1 MTALHLAL
9 AQLRHTPLLTALNAL
24 LMALGT
30 ASIVFLLLAGDQ
42 FARAIARD
50 AQGIDLVLGAKGS
63 PLQLILSSVYHAD
76 IPTGNIPLAEA
87 QRWAK
92 DRRVARAV
100 PLSLGDSYRGFRIV
114 GTTPDYA
121 SLYAARL
128 QRGAGRRTHLPWERR
143 PRP

>member
-1 MTALHLAL
+1 M
-9 AQLRHTPLLTALNAL
+9 
-24 LMALGT
+24 
-30 ASIVFLLLAGDQ
+30 FLLLAGDQ

-100 PLSLGDSYRGFRIV
+100 PLCL
-114 GTTPDYA
+114 
-121 SLYAARL
+121 
-128 QRGAGRRTHLPWERR
+128 GRRTCS
-143 PRP
+143 

>member
-87 QRWAK
+87 
-92 DRRVARAV
+92 RR
-100 PLSLGDSYRGFRIV
+100 
-114 GTTPDYA
+114 
-121 SLYAARL
+121 
-128 QRGAGRRTHLPWERR
+128 
-143 PRP
+143 